1 MDQNSTNQYS
11 AYSPPPGQQVYQQAP
26 SKGPNLTAIIAVG
39 IVVAL
44 AAVAAAFFFVQ
55 RGDDRAEGQEVVS
68 QFLALEDQDA
78 IDDFLREYAVD
89 SQAREDIQ
97 EQLSPAGSTPR
108 DPDESVKESFQLENP
123 TIIDELNLEQK
134 YAESIFEGSDL
145 EGALRDSHQRV
156 NIALVAD
163 EDDQINEDLT
173 YNVYIAYGEQ
183 EDGTTELLSVARELG

>member
-1 MDQNSTNQYS
+1 MDQHSTNQYS
-11 AYSPPPGQQVYQQAP
+11 TYSPPPGQQQFQQAP

-44 AAVAAAFFFVQ
+44 AVAAAAFFFVQ
-55 RGDDRAEGQEVVS
+55 RGDDRAEGQEVVN

-89 SQAREDIQ
+89 SQAREEIQ
-97 EQLSPAGSTPR
+97 EQLMPAGSSRR
-108 DPDESVKESFQLENP
+108 DSDESVKESFQLENP

-134 YAESIFEGSDL
+134 YAESIFEDSDL

-163 EDDQINEDLT
+163 EDDQVNEDLT